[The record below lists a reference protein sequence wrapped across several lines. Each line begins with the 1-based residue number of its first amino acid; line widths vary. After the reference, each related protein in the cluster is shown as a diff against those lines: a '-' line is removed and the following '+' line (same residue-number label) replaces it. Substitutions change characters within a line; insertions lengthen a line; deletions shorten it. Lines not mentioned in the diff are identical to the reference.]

1 MKKTF
6 VFVIVAGLGL
16 AFQVATAADIS
27 GVITLKGTPP
37 PEKPITPLKDDP
49 NCGKLHA
56 TTPTTHHYIVGSKG
70 ELANVFVT
78 LKGFSGKSTG
88 ASAAPA
94 LLDQKGCEYVP
105 QILAIQTD
113 QKLLA
118 RNSDPVAHNVHPTPA
133 VAGNKEENRMQVPNG
148 PDLTFSYPKPEIFL
162 KVVCNVHGWMFSYIC
177 VV

>member
-1 MKKTF
+1 MRNYTNMKYTLAF
-6 VFVIVAGLGL
+6 AIAVGLG
-16 AFQVATAADIS
+16 AAVQVASAGDIS

-78 LKGFSGKSTG
+78 LKGISGKSTG

-105 QILAIQTD
+105 QILAIQTG
-113 QKLLA
+113 QKLVA
-118 RNSDPVAHNVHPTPA
+118 RNSDPVAHNVHPMPA
-133 VAGNKEENRMQVPNG
+133 VAGNKEENKMQVPNG
-148 PDLTFSYPKPEIFL
+148 PDLSFSYPKPELFL
-162 KVVCNVHGWMFSYIC
+162 KV
-177 VV
+177 

>member
-6 VFVIVAGLGL
+6 VLVVVAGLGASL
-16 AFQVATAADIS
+16 QVATAGDIS

-78 LKGFSGKSTG
+78 LKGNTGKSTG
-88 ASAAPA
+88 ATAAPA
-94 LLDQKGCEYVP
+94 LLDQKNCEYVP

-113 QKLLA
+113 QKLVA
-118 RNSDPVAHNVHPTPA
+118 RNSDPVAHNGHPTPP
-133 VAGNKEENRMQVPNG
+133 VAGDKGANKMQVPHG
-148 PDLTFSYPKPEIFL
+148 PDLTF
-162 KVVCNVHGWMFSYIC
+162 
-177 VV
+177 